1 MIADR
6 VTISGTPQLGEI
18 VEIKSDRTY
27 GISYVQKQAQMNKET
42 FKITK
47 SAKKSTLYRPINA
60 LILVCHKDECK
71 EANVELFSLENT
83 KTDGKELH
91 VDDEFLGEQ
100 ETFNDDTVPDTVP
113 DDNLE
118 DMIVDVR
125 PQEVQ
130 DEFAQ
135 IDEPA
140 QDDVEDTL
148 LDEPIPSDAVPEVT
162 LPDAM
167 DPQSSSNDDTALNTH
182 NDIILPEE
190 TIKKRTKT
198 VIVNVPDTDDIDE
211 IQDITTVPD
220 QQTPPQPKPKGRP
233 KGKRRRKRFFY

>member
-1 MIADR
+1 M
-6 VTISGTPQLGEI
+6 
-18 VEIKSDRTY
+18 
-27 GISYVQKQAQMNKET
+27 
-42 FKITK
+42 
-47 SAKKSTLYRPINA
+47 
-60 LILVCHKDECK
+60 
-71 EANVELFSLENT
+71 ELFSLENT

-135 IDEPA
+135 INEPA

-233 KGKRRRKRFFY
+233 KGKKRRKRFFY

>member
-1 MIADR
+1 M
-6 VTISGTPQLGEI
+6 
-18 VEIKSDRTY
+18 
-27 GISYVQKQAQMNKET
+27 
-42 FKITK
+42 
-47 SAKKSTLYRPINA
+47 STLYRPINS

-83 KTDGKELH
+83 KTDGKDLH

-100 ETFNDDTVPDTVP
+100 ATFNDDTVPDTVP

-135 IDEPA
+135 INEPA

-233 KGKRRRKRFFY
+233 KGKRKRKRIFY